1 VILHREGL
9 ALVHNGFI
17 NRTENP
23 SVDENE
29 RAEPHEPVQFFLI
42 NQAELRDIQPDL
54 RQEPFYKRLAAAAQL
69 KSLTFQETRNCVEC
83 GLRAQDWNNYPA
95 FDSQVFHVIHQYS
108 AGEPDRIV
116 TLCNHLL
123 LQCFVEQLPRITA
136 ANAQAM
142 VNKLPGKPLLPQES
156 QSRKLSANPPCEA
169 RSFEEPLV
177 EESPPEKSPL
187 VEELLPEKPLVKEP
201 LPEESPP
208 VEEPVSASHLPSD
221 TPPSSREKAK
231 FGSRNVSQVSNRG
244 RGNW

>member
-1 VILHREGL
+1 M
-9 ALVHNGFI
+9 VHNGFL
-17 NRTENP
+17 NLTENP

-108 AGEPDRIV
+108 AGEPGRIV

-123 LQCFVEQLPRITA
+123 LQCFVEQLPRITV

-142 VNKLPGKPLLPQES
+142 VNKLPEKQLIPQES

-177 EESPPEKSPL
+177 EESLSEEPL
-187 VEELLPEKPLVKEP
+187 VNDSLCEEPLVKEP

-208 VEEPVSASHLPSD
+208 VEEPVPASHLPSD
-221 TPPSSREKAK
+221 TPARSREKAK
-231 FGSRNVSQVSNRG
+231 FGSRDVSQVSNRG